1 MLLLEGTEPEKE
13 SMTVRL
19 VLGCRT
25 SRIDEI
31 AHILTTAGSK
41 GDGQPYRKAGLSGL
55 TGDVDLQQQDPM
67 ELMQVMGGGVNSR
80 EKKAERSQG
89 ARGEEDKGDGAL
101 GAVYRGRIH
110 SWETEPR
117 NPV

>member
-19 VLGCRT
+19 GLGSRT

-41 GDGQPYRKAGLSGL
+41 GDGQPYSKAWLSGL
-55 TGDVDLQQQDPM
+55 TG
-67 ELMQVMGGGVNSR
+67 ERSGGGGVNSR
-80 EKKAERSQG
+80 KKRQ
-89 ARGEEDKGDGAL
+89 RGVKGREGRRTRGGRAL

-110 SWETEPR
+110 SWETEPG

>member
-19 VLGCRT
+19 GLGGRT

-41 GDGQPYRKAGLSGL
+41 EDGQPYSKVWLSGL
-55 TGDVDLQQQDPM
+55 TGDLDLQQQDPM

-80 EKKAERSQG
+80 KKKQ
-89 ARGEEDKGDGAL
+89 RGVKGREGKRTRGGGRWGQFIGGVYTL
-101 GAVYRGRIH
+101 G
-110 SWETEPR
+110 
-117 NPV
+117 N

>member
-19 VLGCRT
+19 GLGSRT

-41 GDGQPYRKAGLSGL
+41 GDGQPYSKAGLSGL
-55 TGDVDLQQQDPM
+55 TGDLDLQQQDPM

-80 EKKAERSQG
+80 EKSREESRG
-89 ARGEEDKGDGAL
+89 ARG
-101 GAVYRGRIH
+101 RGQGGRA
-110 SWETEPR
+110 
-117 NPV
+117 

>member
-19 VLGCRT
+19 GLGSRT

-41 GDGQPYRKAGLSGL
+41 DGQPYSKAGLSGL
-55 TGDVDLQQQDPM
+55 TGDLDLQQQDPM
-67 ELMQVMGGGVNSR
+67 ELMQVMGGGVR
-80 EKKAERSQG
+80 G
-89 ARGEEDKGDGAL
+89 ARGRGQGGRAL
-101 GAVYRGRIH
+101 GG
-110 SWETEPR
+110 SL
-117 NPV
+117 